1 LSLFKVKCQYIC
13 KGVVKLKKIIIF
25 ALILAVAFTAVIYA
39 APGDSNDPIVV
50 LSYLNDR
57 IKGLIKEYKLDEL
70 ESLKEK
76 VDGLISG
83 GAGGSSAALEVVEI
97 YPGEILI
104 AGAGT
109 ELILR
114 GGRAF
119 VIGSELGGIA
129 NVTAGRDFASG
140 SEFVAN
146 HLMIVP
152 RDDGRGAYTN
162 DYAIFMV
169 RGKYEIKDR

>member
-1 LSLFKVKCQYIC
+1 M
-13 KGVVKLKKIIIF
+13 KKIIIF
-25 ALILAVAFTAVIYA
+25 TIIFAMALTAVIYA

-57 IKGLIKEYKLDEL
+57 IKALISDYKLDEL
-70 ESLKEK
+70 DDLHEK
-76 VDGLISG
+76 VDNLASSG
-83 GAGGSSAALEVVEI
+83 GTGGSSAALEVVEI
-97 YPGEILI
+97 HAGEKLI
-104 AGAGT
+104 AGAGA

-114 GGRAF
+114 GGKAF
-119 VIGSELGGIA
+119 VIGSEMGGIS
-129 NVTAGRDFASG
+129 NVTAGKDFVAG
-140 SEFVAN
+140 MEFVPN

-169 RGKYEIKDR
+169 RGTYEIIN

>member
-1 LSLFKVKCQYIC
+1 
-13 KGVVKLKKIIIF
+13 LKKIIIF

-39 APGDSNDPIVV
+39 APGDSSDPIVV

-57 IKGLIKEYKLDEL
+57 IKGLISEYKLDKIQDL
-70 ESLKEK
+70 QEK
-76 VDGLISG
+76 VDKLASG
-83 GAGGSSAALEVVEI
+83 SIGSSTTLEVVEI
-97 YPGEILI
+97 YAGEKLI

-114 GGRAF
+114 GGKAY

-140 SEFVAN
+140 AEFVAN

-162 DYAIFMV
+162 NYAIFMV
-169 RGKYEIKDR
+169 RGKYQIVKE

>member
-1 LSLFKVKCQYIC
+1 M
-13 KGVVKLKKIIIF
+13 KKILVF
-25 ALILAVAFTAVIYA
+25 TLILAMIFTVVIYA

-57 IKGLIKEYKLDEL
+57 IKALISDYKLDNL
-70 ESLKEK
+70 SDLQKK
-76 VDGLISG
+76 VDELAK
-83 GAGGSSAALEVVEI
+83 AGGSGASSAALEVVEI
-97 YPGEILI
+97 RAGERLI

-114 GGRAF
+114 GGKAF
-119 VIGSELGGIA
+119 VIGSEMGGIA
-129 NVTAGRDFASG
+129 NVTAGKDFVSG
-140 SEFVAN
+140 MEFVAN

-152 RDDGRGAYTN
+152 RGDGRGAHTN

-169 RGKYEIKDR
+169 RGSYEIIK

>member
-1 LSLFKVKCQYIC
+1 M
-13 KGVVKLKKIIIF
+13 KKIIIF
-25 ALILAVAFTAVIYA
+25 TLILAVAFTAVIYA
-39 APGDSNDPIVV
+39 APGDSSDPIVV

-57 IKGLIKEYKLDEL
+57 IKGLISEYKLDKIQDL
-70 ESLKEK
+70 QEK
-76 VDGLISG
+76 VDKLASG
-83 GAGGSSAALEVVEI
+83 SIGSSTALEVVEI
-97 YPGEILI
+97 YAGEKLI

-114 GGRAF
+114 GGKAY

-140 SEFVAN
+140 AEFVAN

-162 DYAIFMV
+162 NYAIFMV
-169 RGKYEIKDR
+169 RGKYQIVKE

>member
-1 LSLFKVKCQYIC
+1 M
-13 KGVVKLKKIIIF
+13 KKILIF
-25 ALILAVAFTAVIYA
+25 TLILSIIFTAVIYA

-57 IKGLIKEYKLDEL
+57 FKALINDYKLDGL
-70 ESLKEK
+70 EDLQKK
-76 VDGLISG
+76 VDEL
-83 GAGGSSAALEVVEI
+83 AKTGGSGTSTAALEVVEI
-97 YPGEILI
+97 RTGEKLI
-104 AGAGT
+104 AGAGA

-114 GGRAF
+114 GGKAF

-129 NVTAGRDFASG
+129 NVTAGKDFVSG
-140 SEFVAN
+140 MEFVSN

-152 RDDGRGAYTN
+152 RGDGRGAYTN

-169 RGKYEIKDR
+169 RGTYEIVKE

>member
-1 LSLFKVKCQYIC
+1 M
-13 KGVVKLKKIIIF
+13 KKIIIF
-25 ALILAVAFTAVIYA
+25 TLILAIALTAVIYA

-57 IKGLIKEYKLDEL
+57 IKALISDYKLDEMENL
-70 ESLKEK
+70 QKK
-76 VDGLISG
+76 VDNLISSG
-83 GAGGSSAALEVVEI
+83 GTGGSAALEVVEI
-97 YPGEILI
+97 YAGEKLI

-114 GGRAF
+114 GGKAF
-119 VIGSELGGIA
+119 VIGSEKGGIS
-129 NVTAGRDFASG
+129 NVTIGKDFVSG
-140 SEFVAN
+140 MEFVAN

-169 RGKYEIKDR
+169 RGTYEITK

>member
-1 LSLFKVKCQYIC
+1 M
-13 KGVVKLKKIIIF
+13 KKIIIF
-25 ALILAVAFTAVIYA
+25 TLILAIAFTAVIYA
-39 APGDSNDPIVV
+39 APGDTNDPIVV

-57 IKGLIKEYKLDEL
+57 IKALISDYKLDEL
-70 ESLKEK
+70 ENLQKK
-76 VDGLISG
+76 VDNLDLSG
-83 GAGGSSAALEVVEI
+83 GTVGSSAALEVVEI
-97 YPGEILI
+97 HTGEKLI

-114 GGRAF
+114 GGKAF
-119 VIGSELGGIA
+119 VIGSEMGGIS
-129 NVTAGRDFASG
+129 NVTVGKDFVSG
-140 SEFVAN
+140 MEFVAN

-169 RGKYEIKDR
+169 RGAYEIVKQ

>member
-1 LSLFKVKCQYIC
+1 
-13 KGVVKLKKIIIF
+13 LKKILIFTLII
-25 ALILAVAFTAVIYA
+25 AMAFTAVIYA

-57 IKGLIKEYKLDEL
+57 IKALISDYKLEEIEDL
-70 ESLKEK
+70 QEK
-76 VDGLISG
+76 VDELASKGGSG
-83 GAGGSSAALEVVEI
+83 TGGGSSAALEVVEI
-97 YPGEILI
+97 RTGEKLI

-114 GGRAF
+114 GGKAF
-119 VIGSELGGIA
+119 VIASEMGGIS
-129 NVTAGRDFASG
+129 NVTAGKDFVSG
-140 SEFVAN
+140 MEFVAN
-146 HLMIVP
+146 HLMIIP

-169 RGKYEIKDR
+169 RGTYEIR